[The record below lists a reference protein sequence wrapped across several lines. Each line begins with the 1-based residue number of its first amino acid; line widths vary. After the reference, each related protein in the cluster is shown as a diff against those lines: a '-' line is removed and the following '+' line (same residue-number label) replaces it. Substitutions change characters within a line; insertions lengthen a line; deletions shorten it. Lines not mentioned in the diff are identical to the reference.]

1 MRILGAAIT
10 LAVSDPTASSTFF
23 CTHLGFRPTVIDEG
37 SICLE
42 RDDLDVEIVLR
53 QSESD
58 PGVRM
63 SFDVSDLIAEQE
75 RLAEEGAH
83 ISEPLRRA
91 AGGTLLLRLTDP
103 NHVEIELTQWLPPA
117 GYP

>member
-10 LAVSDPTASSTFF
+10 LAVSDPAASSTFF
-23 CTHLGFRPTVIDEG
+23 CTHLGFRATPIGED

-53 QSESD
+53 QAQSD
-58 PGVRM
+58 TVRM
-63 SFDVSDLIAEQE
+63 SFDVPDLIAEHE
-75 RLAEEGAH
+75 RLEEAGAP

-103 NHVEIELTQWLPPA
+103 NQVEIELTQWTPPA